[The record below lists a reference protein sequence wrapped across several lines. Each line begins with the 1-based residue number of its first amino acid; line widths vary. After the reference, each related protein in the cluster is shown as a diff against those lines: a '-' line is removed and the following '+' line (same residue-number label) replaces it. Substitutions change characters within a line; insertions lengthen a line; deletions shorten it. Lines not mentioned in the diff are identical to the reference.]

1 MTIKEEEEENV
12 RRLLS
17 GGRLLEVDS
26 WAQLSLKG
34 HEQSLS
40 KIPYLAVFYVEM
52 LIFVLTSIRI

>member
-1 MTIKEEEEENV
+1 MEEGMTIKEEEENV

-26 WAQLSLKG
+26 WAPLSLKG

-40 KIPYLAVFYVEM
+40 TIPYLDFFM
-52 LIFVLTSIRI
+52 LKC

>member
-26 WAQLSLKG
+26 WAPLSLKG

-40 KIPYLAVFYVEM
+40 KIPYLDFFHVEM

>member
-1 MTIKEEEEENV
+1 MTIKEEEENV

-26 WAQLSLKG
+26 WAPLSLKG

-40 KIPYLAVFYVEM
+40 TIPYLDFFM
-52 LIFVLTSIRI
+52 LKC